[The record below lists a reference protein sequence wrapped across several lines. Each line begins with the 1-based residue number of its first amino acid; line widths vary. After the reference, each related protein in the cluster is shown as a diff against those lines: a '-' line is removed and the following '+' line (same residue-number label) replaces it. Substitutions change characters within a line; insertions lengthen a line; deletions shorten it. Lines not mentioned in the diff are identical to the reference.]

1 MNKKLSRA
9 FISVSDKTGLI
20 EFAKKLLECG
30 VEIIASDGTAL
41 ELEKFGI
48 NVKRV
53 EEITGFAQLLDGKVK
68 TLHPLIYAAV
78 LADLD
83 DANQLAELEKHKITP
98 IDLVVVNFYES
109 KKFDIGGPA
118 IVRAAIKNAKHVIA
132 LTSPKQYSEVID
144 NLEIGFT
151 QIQRDNWASTALQ
164 MVTNYD
170 LDLLRDF
177 GSTLRY
183 GENPH
188 QNAVVIG
195 DSGVAGA
202 QLISGKPMS
211 YNNYLDADA
220 AFSALL
226 AHSMPTVV
234 FVKHSNPCGLASASE
249 LSSAFTAALNCD
261 PISAFGGVIAVNE
274 SLDIKTAK
282 LIVEN
287 FYEVIIAP
295 EFQEDAL
302 KLLETKKNLRVVK
315 ISKPTV
321 HNSEV
326 RQILG
331 GFLFQEPDL
340 VKASRDDFTSW
351 RLVSG
356 KPADD
361 LQILDLNFAW
371 RVVKS
376 VKSNAVV
383 LVKNLA
389 TVGIGMGQVNRVD
402 AVKHAVERASLNAK
416 GCIAASDGFFPF
428 VDGIEELANAGVTTL
443 VQPGGSIKDEELIEF
458 CNKNNLTMYFT
469 GTRHFLH

>member
-20 EFAKKLLECG
+20 EFAKKLLESG

-118 IVRAAIKNAKHVIA
+118 IVRAAIKNTKHVIA

-151 QIQRDNWASTALQ
+151 QIQRDNWARTALQ

-177 GSTLRY
+177 GSSLRY

-188 QNAVVIG
+188 Q
-195 DSGVAGA
+195 SGQFKGNLERIF
-202 QLISGKPMS
+202 QKHQGKELS
-211 YNNYLDADA
+211 YNNLLDVD
-220 AFSALL
+220 
-226 AHSMPTVV
+226 
-234 FVKHSNPCGLASASE
+234 
-249 LSSAFTAALNCD
+249 AALNLLNEFDASKACTFVIIKHNNACGVATRSTSLTAWNDALSCD
-261 PISAFGGVIAVNE
+261 PVSAFGG
-274 SLDIKTAK
+274 
-282 LIVEN
+282 
-287 FYEVIIAP
+287 IIATNQP
-295 EFQEDAL
+295 IMGDVAAEINNLFFEVLLAPGYDDAALELL
-302 KLLETKKNLRVVK
+302 K
-315 ISKPTV
+315 SKP
-321 HNSEV
+321 NRIIIEV
-326 RQILG
+326 TNNPLSQEKQVRSILNG
-331 GFLFQEPDL
+331 VLIQDKDSSTETRSQMQCVTKTEPTEQQL
-340 VKASRDDFTSW
+340 SA
-351 RLVSG
+351 
-356 KPADD
+356 
-361 LQILDLNFAW
+361 
-371 RVVKS
+371 
-376 VKSNAVV
+376 
-383 LVKNLA
+383 
-389 TVGIGMGQVNRVD
+389 
-402 AVKHAVERASLNAK
+402 
-416 GCIAASDGFFPF
+416 
-428 VDGIEELANAGVTTL
+428 
-443 VQPGGSIKDEELIEF
+443 
-458 CNKNNLTMYFT
+458 
-469 GTRHFLH
+469 